1 MILRILFIGV
11 LALTW
16 GLAFSFPVMATMG
29 GMTNV
34 GPLFIQGESTTAI
47 RELVELKRS
56 GELLVGKPRHAFVDM
71 ITLHAPGL
79 RDGHLILRELL
90 TREGKQTLL
99 LTAPESVMTHVL
111 RATLYTRGLE
121 ESIALYEHIDDVW
134 VKRLPQTF
142 LIDSPV
148 ENRMPKQM
156 LRAFSVRTLGFY
168 WLLKPSMTQS
178 LQADTQNAISPS
190 TLMGG
195 KITPGLLP
203 SILGII
209 LFILCGIL
217 SRYIHKTAKLREL

>member
-1 MILRILFIGV
+1 MLLIGV
-11 LALTW
+11 VALSW
-16 GLAFSFPVMATMG
+16 VPAFSSPVMATMG

-47 RELVELKRS
+47 RELVELERS
-56 GELLVGKPRHAFVDM
+56 GELLVGKPRHALVDM

-99 LTAPESVMTHVL
+99 LTAPESVMSHVQ

-121 ESIALYEHIDDVW
+121 ESIALYEQIDDVW

-142 LIDSPV
+142 LIDSSMDTG
-148 ENRMPKQM
+148 MPNQM

-178 LQADTQNAISPS
+178 LQAYSPEAISPS

-195 KITPGLLP
+195 KFTPGLLP

-209 LFILCGIL
+209 LFLVCGIL